1 MFVSELEQFDPQNL
15 FSLTFSSG
23 DCWCIQFV
31 LFVWCNAGIYII
43 LHIRFFLPMEYTF
56 SCYTFHYS
64 KLVEILEQAFKVN
77 SRRVNSLWSVLSNYG
92 LVWKSLLNLKWFK
105 WQQMYFYF
113 EKVKSITTQ
122 YIHLYQTFAKKSSWI
137 LEWLLKQ
144 LNWQYVPLVWD

>member
-1 MFVSELEQFDPQNL
+1 MVTYILHMFVSELEQFDPQNL

-23 DCWCIQFV
+23 DCWCIRFV

-64 KLVEILEQAFKVN
+64 KLVEILVQAFKVN

-92 LVWKSLLNLKWFK
+92 LVWKSLLDLKWFK
-105 WQQMYFYF
+105 W
-113 EKVKSITTQ
+113 
-122 YIHLYQTFAKKSSWI
+122 HLANVF
-137 LEWLLKQ
+137 LLRKRKMNYNAVYSFIPDNELKM
-144 LNWQYVPLVWD
+144 LNV